1 MRLGSSWSPIKG
13 DTMKKCETFGCTNTG
28 VQMYQIAPATN
39 VWLCAQCMA
48 AAEEESKKQPP
59 EKRDVRPAA

>member
-1 MRLGSSWSPIKG
+1 
-13 DTMKKCETFGCTNTG
+13 MKKCETFGCTNTG

-48 AAEEESKKQPP
+48 AAEEAVGRSKP
-59 EKRDVRPAA
+59 RLIRP